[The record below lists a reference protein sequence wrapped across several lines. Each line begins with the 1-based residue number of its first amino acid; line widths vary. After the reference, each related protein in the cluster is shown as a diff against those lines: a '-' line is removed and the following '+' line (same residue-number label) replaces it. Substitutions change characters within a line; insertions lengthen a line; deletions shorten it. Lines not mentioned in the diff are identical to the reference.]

1 MLGARCGTVLR
12 MSEIEAC
19 FADDARIA
27 AALRFERELA
37 AALAEHGAITANA
50 ATAIARACESFDAT
64 GLSEAAE
71 HAGTLAIPLVERLR
85 AAVGEHASAVHRGA
99 TSQDVADTALVLQ
112 IAKARPLVEIEL
124 DGLVAALAGS
134 ARQHARTPVMGRTL
148 LQPAEVIGLGVRF
161 ATWYRGVVDARGRL
175 TRELESANRV
185 QLGGAIGT
193 LASLG
198 SIGPAVRTTLA
209 QRLGLADA
217 PSWHARRDVTAGL
230 ASAIAIVVGAL
241 GKIARDISLL
251 SAMGE
256 MAEPR
261 VPGRGG
267 SSAMPHKHNPTGCIA
282 VLAATART
290 SNLAATIVGGM
301 PQELERG
308 LGGWQAEAPVIA
320 ELFVLAHRS
329 ARAMREVVV
338 GLEVQPAA
346 PPGDHAAALD
356 ASVRLVDELLTT

>member
-1 MLGARCGTVLR
+1 

-37 AALAEHGAITANA
+37 AALADHGAITADA
-50 ATAIARACESFDAT
+50 ATAIARACEHFDAT
-64 GLSEAAE
+64 GLIAAAD

-112 IAKARPLVEIEL
+112 IAAARPLVEVEL
-124 DGLVAALAGS
+124 DGLVAALAVS
-134 ARQHARTPVMGRTL
+134 ARHHARTPVMGRTL

-161 ATWYRGVVDARGRL
+161 ATWYRGLVDARR
-175 TRELESANRV
+175 RFAHELDGVNHI
-185 QLGGAIGT
+185 QFGGAVGT
-193 LASLG
+193 LAALG
-198 SIGPAVRTTLA
+198 SIGPAVRETLA
-209 QRLGLADA
+209 RRLGLADS
-217 PSWHARRDVTAGL
+217 PSWHARRDATAGL
-230 ASAIAIVVGAL
+230 AAAIAIIVGAL

-261 VPGRGG
+261 VVGRGG
-267 SSAMPHKHNPTGCIA
+267 SSAMPHKHNPTGCGIA
-282 VLAATART
+282 LSSALRAPGLAASLVA
-290 SNLAATIVGGM
+290 GM

-338 GLEVQPAA
+338 GLEVNAA
-346 PPGDHAAALD
+346 SVPPGDHDLD
-356 ASVRLVDELLTT
+356 ASARLVDELLTT